1 MSAPQSTAPTRAE
14 RRKQRTSEAIL
25 DAAEPLFL
33 EHGFHQASVKQIAD
47 DADVALGTLY
57 AHFGSKERVYAALVN
72 RAMEIDEQY
81 MTEAHSL
88 ETPEARISA
97 VAEAYLRFYRDHP
110 GAFRLFVF
118 GNHPGDPSPGEVPE
132 ATSRVT
138 RRADDEMTR
147 LAAAIEE
154 GIESGLVRRVD
165 PKRAAVFLWAAW
177 NGLILMHM
185 RRDSLALA
193 DAEFEALLNEAR
205 AILSYGLLADEASRP
220 A

>member
-1 MSAPQSTAPTRAE
+1 MRTQTRTE

-33 EHGFHQASVKQIAD
+33 EHGFHQVSVQQIAD
-47 DADVALGTLY
+47 EADVALGTLY
-57 AHFGSKERVYAALVN
+57 AHFGSKEGIYAALVD

-88 ETPEARISA
+88 ETPEARIAA
-97 VAEAYLRFYRDHP
+97 VADAYLRFYRDHP

-132 ATSRVT
+132 ATSRVA
-138 RRADDEMTR
+138 RRAEDEMTR

-154 GIESGLVRRVD
+154 WVESGTIRPVD

-177 NGLILMHM
+177 NGLIAMHM
-185 RRDSLALA
+185 RRDSLAVA

-205 AILSYGLLADEASRP
+205 QILTYGLLADEARHSP
-220 A
+220 